1 VTQTLTMSPPI
12 PIEVGDMIAIRN
24 LTICGAP
31 TGLSSSSASAEVAH
45 GSSFPTFYPCRSD
58 CPTPVQVA
66 LLGTGA
72 VNSSVIPV
80 VISSAG
86 EHSSFFRT
94 SLQLSTSADS
104 LTPAMGRLIFRG
116 EAVPRMFFTPLSF
129 PSLSYSLAPGS
140 VLSIPDLLGSF
151 GVSGLGSVDV
161 ISDSGPPPVGI
172 ARIYND
178 LGAAGTSGFTEE
190 ALSEAT
196 ALKQGDVALL
206 FAPSDPVNFRFNI
219 GIRSITTTELTATLR
234 DASGAVRGSVD
245 VSFPASYMFQTTA
258 SSFFQGLEVGAND
271 TVTITVR

>member
-1 VTQTLTMSPPI
+1 
-12 PIEVGDMIAIRN
+12 
-24 LTICGAP
+24 
-31 TGLSSSSASAEVAH
+31 
-45 GSSFPTFYPCRSD
+45 
-58 CPTPVQVA
+58 
-66 LLGTGA
+66 
-72 VNSSVIPV
+72 
-80 VISSAG
+80 
-86 EHSSFFRT
+86 
-94 SLQLSTSADS
+94 
-104 LTPAMGRLIFRG
+104 
-116 EAVPRMFFTPLSF
+116 MFFTPLSF

-190 ALSEAT
+190 ALSEDT

-271 TVTITVR
+271 TVTITVRGGPVFVYAVTADNRTNQASIQFAQRVRR